1 MSILDVLAIVVLI
14 ASAAAAALKG
24 WLREGISLAALLIG
38 LFPAFRFCG
47 VPGRILRWSGLSPVA
62 ADAVGALL
70 ILVACVA
77 AGAVLV
83 EPLTRRWGHERLSP
97 ADRWFGLGLGLT
109 RGYLLVVIAF
119 TLLAVFPAGRLSIRQ
134 SVLSGLFLPVAP
146 AVAVISGG
154 ELGPVLGPAMDSL
167 SDEEV
172 EAP

>member
-1 MSILDVLAIVVLI
+1 VSILDVLAVVVMV

-24 WLREGISLAALLIG
+24 YLREGISLAALLVG

-47 VPGRILRWSGLSPVA
+47 VPGGVLRWTGLSPVA

-70 ILVACVA
+70 ILVAFVA
-77 AGAVLV
+77 AGSALV
-83 EPLTRRWGHERLSP
+83 EPLARRWGRERMAP

-134 SVLSGLFLPVAP
+134 SVLSGLFLAAAP

-167 SDEEV
+167 SEEEV
-172 EAP
+172 KAP